1 MRLPGHS
8 GADVIIII
16 TLFLVTSYSVH
27 SYCVFLFPR
36 ALYALGLAFL
46 QPFRKGVARP
56 ISSSPLH
63 LQHLLNVSTK
73 DWILFGVSVFFFLL
87 TLWSYLAAAFTDAGR
102 VPQAFGQH
110 APRSASLALR
120 VSGALNLCPVCATY
134 KPQRAH
140 HCSRCRRCVLK
151 YDHHCPWLGRCVG
164 FFNYKLYLLVVLYT
178 FLFSLWVVALLLLA
192 ISLYIVEHY
201 RTVGSRVLHRD
212 LGTSRSWP
220 DGICWTGPLMVG
232 GRNHYQMHSGF
243 RTASSSSISLDNSF
257 DVCPPFLGVYVCLL
271 EAITFLVLTGLLLR
285 KHFWLARHNLTTL
298 DLVIYQ
304 HQLEEGISYGRPL
317 NIFDIG
323 VKGCLHQVFG
333 DGDERG
339 EHVHRNF
346 LVRWF
351 FRLLPFPAYP
361 KQAELYSD
369 SPLGNNAVDN
379 LSGGTPFTAV
389 SRTTFSVP
397 SYGTLKE
404 PSPACDAATRN
415 SSGVAADISR
425 RGEYRSYPVQFPGH
439 TGSLIGL
446 SFPTT
451 SSAAGAGSV

>member
-1 MRLPGHS
+1 MRFSGHS
-8 GADVIIII
+8 CADVVIII
-16 TLFLVTSYSVH
+16 TLFLVTSYSLR

-73 DWILFGVSVFFFLL
+73 DWILLGISVFLFAL
-87 TLWSYLAAAFTDAGR
+87 TLWAYLAAAVTDAGR

-120 VSGALNLCPVCATY
+120 VCGALNICPVCAAY

-140 HCSRCRRCVLK
+140 HCSRCRHCVLK

-164 FFNYKLYLLVVLYT
+164 FFNYKLYLLVVFYT
-178 FLFSLWVVALLLLA
+178 FVFTLWVATLLLLA
-192 ISLYIVEHY
+192 MSLYIVEHY
-201 RTVGSRVLHRD
+201 QTVGSRIVHRD
-212 LGTSRSWP
+212 FGTLSSWP
-220 DGICWTGPLMVG
+220 DEICWTGPLMVG
-232 GRNHYQMHSGF
+232 GKDHTKMHPGL
-243 RTASSSSISLDNSF
+243 RTASTSSISLRNSF
-257 DVCPPFLGVYVCLL
+257 AVCPPFLGVYVCLV
-271 EAITFLVLTGLLLR
+271 EAIMFLILTGSLLR
-285 KHFWLARHNLTTL
+285 KHCWLARHNLTTL

-304 HQLEEGISYGRPL
+304 HKLEEGICTGGPL
-317 NIFDIG
+317 SVFDIG

-333 DGDERG
+333 DGDELG

-346 LVRWF
+346 IVRWF

-361 KQAELYSD
+361 KQAELYSN
-369 SPLGNNAVDN
+369 SSLGTDAAGN
-379 LSGGTPFTAV
+379 LGAGTPFAAI

-404 PSPACDAATRN
+404 ASPACNTIARN
-415 SSGVAADISR
+415 SSSVATAIGC
-425 RGEYRSYPVQFPGH
+425 RGEYRNVPVQFSGH
-439 TGSLIGL
+439 TRSLLGL
-446 SFPTT
+446 SF
-451 SSAAGAGSV
+451 SHSVISCRG